1 MRNPQPSE
9 EELKSADF
17 LFHRTYD
24 EGTSKILDKIDD
36 EIAGVDGTFCF
47 LSYSAMWLI
56 ASLILLLPHIISL
69 LLLQLNSS
77 STEPVLREKLVLC
90 RKWQPTYKGL

>member
-24 EGTSKILDKIDD
+24 VGTSEILDKIDD

-47 LSYSAMWLI
+47 F
-56 ASLILLLPHIISL
+56 H
-69 LLLQLNSS
+69 
-77 STEPVLREKLVLC
+77 
-90 RKWQPTYKGL
+90 